1 MGSEWKVDNSSKC
14 IAPGLIQCLHTVISK
29 IPEFRAIKITTIRF
43 KQSHFRHTIKLTRA
57 AIPVMQGADCSVTRG
72 HDLRLLKYRTKYD
85 LRKYYFTSRVV
96 NVWNSLPSSVVSA
109 VTVNCFK
116 SRLDKF
122 RKNQEIVYDYHAHIQ
137 GTGNQS
143 EVVV

>member
-1 MGSEWKVDNSSKC
+1 
-14 IAPGLIQCLHTVISK
+14 
-29 IPEFRAIKITTIRF
+29 
-43 KQSHFRHTIKLTRA
+43 
-57 AIPVMQGADCSVTRG
+57 MQGADCSVTMG
-72 HDLRLLKYRTKYD
+72 HDLRLLKYRTMYD

-116 SRLDKF
+116 SRPRLDKF
-122 RKNQEIVYDYHAHIQ
+122 WKNQKIIYDYHAHIQ
-137 GTGNQS
+137 GTGNRS

>member
-1 MGSEWKVDNSSKC
+1 MIESF
-14 IAPGLIQCLHTVISK
+14 K
-29 IPEFRAIKITTIRF
+29 I
-43 KQSHFRHTIKLTRA
+43 LTGKYDSA

-85 LRKYYFTSRVV
+85 LCKYYFTSRVV
-96 NVWNSLPSSVVSA
+96 NVWNSLPSFVVSA

-122 RKNQEIVYDYHAHIQ
+122 WKKS
-137 GTGNQS
+137 GNYL
-143 EVVV
+143 

>member
-1 MGSEWKVDNSSKC
+1 
-14 IAPGLIQCLHTVISK
+14 
-29 IPEFRAIKITTIRF
+29 
-43 KQSHFRHTIKLTRA
+43 
-57 AIPVMQGADCSVTRG
+57 MQGADCSVTMG

-96 NVWNSLPSSVVSA
+96 NVWNSLPSFVVSA

-116 SRLDKF
+116 SRFDKF
-122 RKNQEIVYDYHAHIQ
+122 WENQEIIYDYHAHSQ
-137 GTGNQS
+137 GTGNGS

>member
-1 MGSEWKVDNSSKC
+1 M
-14 IAPGLIQCLHTVISK
+14 IQTFK
-29 IPEFRAIKITTIRF
+29 I
-43 KQSHFRHTIKLTRA
+43 LTGKYDRA
-57 AIPVMQGADCSVTRG
+57 AIPVMQGGDCSVTRG

-85 LRKYYFTSRVV
+85 LHKYYFTSRVV
-96 NVWNSLPSSVVSA
+96 NVWNSLPSFVVSA

-122 RKNQEIVYDYHAHIQ
+122 WKNQEIIYDYHAHIH
-137 GTGNQS
+137 GTGNRS